1 VNSTQTAL
9 QKLVETVKSL
19 RDPVSGCPWDLAQTA
34 ESLTPYILEE
44 AYETVHAIKTG
55 TREEIIGELGDL
67 LLQIVLQAQIAS
79 ETNNFDLADIANS
92 INEKLIRRHPH
103 VFGDRSV
110 TDVEEVKANW
120 EKIKAEERGNPDD
133 LLSSKLS
140 RYAEQLPPMTA
151 AMKISKKAAA
161 AGFEWSDIGGV
172 WAKFE
177 EELGE
182 FKEALA
188 TDNIAD
194 QESELGDLLFT
205 VVNLARWFDL
215 DPVSALQ
222 GTNQRFVDRLKKME
236 KFANRPLT
244 KYTIDE
250 LESLWQQA
258 KKAIVL
264 AIPPSRGE

>member
-1 VNSTQTAL
+1 VNPTQIAL
-9 QKLVETVKSL
+9 QKLIETVKSL
-19 RDPVSGCPWDLAQTA
+19 RDPASGCPWDLAQTA

-67 LLQIVLQAQIAS
+67 LLQVVLQAQIAS
-79 ETNNFDLADIANS
+79 EDRAFDLADIADS

-110 TDVEEVKANW
+110 TDIDEVKANW

-161 AGFEWSDIGGV
+161 AGFEWPDVAGV
-172 WAKFE
+172 WAKFD

-182 FKEALA
+182 FKEALE
-188 TDNIAD
+188 TDNID
-194 QESELGDLLFT
+194 HRESELGDLLFT
-205 VVNLARWFDL
+205 VINLARWFDL

-222 GTNQRFVDRLKKME
+222 GTNQRFIDRLKKME
-236 KFANRPLT
+236 KFADRPLT
-244 KYTIDE
+244 EYTIDE
-250 LESLWQQA
+250 LESLWQKA
-258 KKAIVL
+258 KKAS
-264 AIPPSRGE
+264 PK